1 MDKCPQCNSNRIPDE
16 NFCDSCG
23 HKYAAPSK
31 SETPKVESNSESK
44 SFDDYEKDYL
54 ERLEG
59 KSSESEVN
67 TSEVNTSEVNTSE
80 QTGGAVWIPNVSGNE
95 QPIYFEFEQKTIG
108 RMDVSEYLKSQ
119 NIDQLQVSR
128 KQFTFYTEDGKYYI
142 VDGKTSVQEKPSGN
156 HTTVN
161 GKDITEQ
168 GPIELH
174 TNDVIGMSTVLNIT
188 FKTSWKPMTYF
199 SNIYLI

>member
-128 KQFTFYTEDGKYYI
+128 KQFTFYTEDGKFYI

-188 FKTSWKPMTYF
+188 FKIS
-199 SNIYLI
+199 

>member
-59 KSSESEVN
+59 KSNESEVN

-80 QTGGAVWIPNVSGNE
+80 QTGGAVWIPNISGNE

-188 FKTSWKPMTYF
+188 FKTS
-199 SNIYLI
+199 

>member
-1 MDKCPQCNSNRIPDE
+1 MDTCPQCNSNRIPDE

-59 KSSESEVN
+59 KSNESEVNTSEVN

-156 HTTVN
+156 HTMVN

-188 FKTSWKPMTYF
+188 FKIS
-199 SNIYLI
+199 

>member
-23 HKYAAPSK
+23 HKYAAPSNI
-31 SETPKVESNSESK
+31 ETPKVESNSESK

-54 ERLEG
+54 ERLED
-59 KSSESEVN
+59 KSNESEVNTSEVNTSEVN

-188 FKTSWKPMTYF
+188 FKTS
-199 SNIYLI
+199 

>member
-59 KSSESEVN
+59 KSNESEVNTSEVN

-80 QTGGAVWIPNVSGNE
+80 QTGGAVWIPNISGNE

-128 KQFTFYTEDGKYYI
+128 KQFTFYTEDGKFYI

-188 FKTSWKPMTYF
+188 FKIS
-199 SNIYLI
+199 

>member
-188 FKTSWKPMTYF
+188 FKTS
-199 SNIYLI
+199 

>member
-54 ERLEG
+54 ERLED
-59 KSSESEVN
+59 KSNESEVNTSEVN

-128 KQFTFYTEDGKYYI
+128 KQFTFYTEDGKFYI

-188 FKTSWKPMTYF
+188 FKIS
-199 SNIYLI
+199 

>member
-1 MDKCPQCNSNRIPDE
+1 MEKCPQCDANRIPDE

-23 HKYAAPSK
+23 HKYTTESK
-31 SETPKVESNSESK
+31 VETPEPKIESNSESK

-54 ERLEG
+54 KRVDGE
-59 KSSESEVN
+59 SSEPEVNASEVN
-67 TSEVNTSEVNTSE
+67 SSEVNSSEVNASE
-80 QTGGAVWIPNVSGNE
+80 VNASREIRGAIWVPSTTGDE
-95 QPIYFEFEQKTIG
+95 QPNYFESEQKTIG
-108 RMDVSEYLKSQ
+108 RMDVSEYLKSK

-128 KQFTFYTEDGKYYI
+128 KQFTFYSEDGKYYI
-142 VDGKTSVQEKPSGN
+142 VDGKTSIQEKPSGN

-174 TNDVIGMSTVLNIT
+174 SEDKICMSTVLDII
-188 FKTSWKPMTYF
+188 FKIS
-199 SNIYLI
+199 

>member
-54 ERLEG
+54 ERLED
-59 KSSESEVN
+59 KSNESEVNTSEVN

-188 FKTSWKPMTYF
+188 FKTS
-199 SNIYLI
+199 

>member
-168 GPIELH
+168 GRIELH

-188 FKTSWKPMTYF
+188 FKTS
-199 SNIYLI
+199 

>member
-80 QTGGAVWIPNVSGNE
+80 QTGGAVWIPNISGNE

-128 KQFTFYTEDGKYYI
+128 KQFTFYTEDGKFYI

-188 FKTSWKPMTYF
+188 FKIS
-199 SNIYLI
+199 

>member
-108 RMDVSEYLKSQ
+108 RIDVSEYLKSQ

-188 FKTSWKPMTYF
+188 FKTS
-199 SNIYLI
+199 

>member
-54 ERLEG
+54 ERLED
-59 KSSESEVN
+59 KSNESEVN
-67 TSEVNTSEVNTSE
+67 TSEVNTSEVNTSKP
-80 QTGGAVWIPNVSGNE
+80 TGGAVWIPNVSGNE

-188 FKTSWKPMTYF
+188 FKTS
-199 SNIYLI
+199 

>member
-54 ERLEG
+54 ERLED
-59 KSSESEVN
+59 KSNE
-67 TSEVNTSEVNTSE
+67 SEVNTSEVNTSE

-128 KQFTFYTEDGKYYI
+128 KQFTFYTEDGKFYI

-188 FKTSWKPMTYF
+188 FKIS
-199 SNIYLI
+199 

>member
-59 KSSESEVN
+59 KSSESEANTSEVN

-188 FKTSWKPMTYF
+188 FKTS
-199 SNIYLI
+199 

>member
-1 MDKCPQCNSNRIPDE
+1 MDTCPQCNSNRIPDE

-23 HKYAAPSK
+23 HKYAAPSNI
-31 SETPKVESNSESK
+31 ETPKVESNSESK

-54 ERLEG
+54 ERLED
-59 KSSESEVN
+59 KSNESEVNTSEVN

-128 KQFTFYTEDGKYYI
+128 KQFTFYTEDGKFYI

-188 FKTSWKPMTYF
+188 FKIS
-199 SNIYLI
+199 

>member
-80 QTGGAVWIPNVSGNE
+80 VNTSEQTGGAVWIPNVSGNE

-128 KQFTFYTEDGKYYI
+128 KQFTFYTEDGKFYI

-188 FKTSWKPMTYF
+188 FKIS
-199 SNIYLI
+199 

>member
-54 ERLEG
+54 ERLED
-59 KSSESEVN
+59 KSNESEVNTSEVN

-108 RMDVSEYLKSQ
+108 RIDVSEYLKSQ

-188 FKTSWKPMTYF
+188 FKTS
-199 SNIYLI
+199 

>member
-59 KSSESEVN
+59 KSSESEVNTSEVN

-188 FKTSWKPMTYF
+188 FKIS
-199 SNIYLI
+199 

>member
-23 HKYAAPSK
+23 HKYTAPSK

-59 KSSESEVN
+59 KSNESEVN

-108 RMDVSEYLKSQ
+108 RIDVSEYLKSQ

-188 FKTSWKPMTYF
+188 FKTS
-199 SNIYLI
+199 

>member
-1 MDKCPQCNSNRIPDE
+1 MDTCPQCNSNRIPDE

-23 HKYAAPSK
+23 HKYTAPSK

-188 FKTSWKPMTYF
+188 FKTS
-199 SNIYLI
+199 

>member
-31 SETPKVESNSESK
+31 SETPKEESNSESK

-59 KSSESEVN
+59 KSNESEVNTSEVN

-95 QPIYFEFEQKTIG
+95 QPIYFEFEQKIIG
-108 RMDVSEYLKSQ
+108 RMDVS
-119 NIDQLQVSR
+119 
-128 KQFTFYTEDGKYYI
+128 
-142 VDGKTSVQEKPSGN
+142 
-156 HTTVN
+156 
-161 GKDITEQ
+161 
-168 GPIELH
+168 
-174 TNDVIGMSTVLNIT
+174 
-188 FKTSWKPMTYF
+188 
-199 SNIYLI
+199 